1 MERGSFVG
9 SFCKWEILSS
19 EGGRQIQ
26 AAPHLTEGGTGK
38 GRGRVENHWRCKIR
52 KEELEDRKVRG
63 KEQETA
69 KGYSGVGW
77 VTKRLA
83 GLWTKF

>member
-19 EGGRQIQ
+19 EGWKADTGCPTSHRGRHWERKRKGGESLEMQNKKGGAGRQKGQRQ
-26 AAPHLTEGGTGK
+26 A
-38 GRGRVENHWRCKIR
+38 
-52 KEELEDRKVRG
+52 
-63 KEQETA
+63 A